1 MIANRNFTAALA
13 FCITIYFVSDYFF
26 NGTVFYLIGGSMGT
40 VSKLIGLKN
49 GFYLVWTTLLVGSIV
64 LFYKSQN
71 KVIKYTAVVII
82 WVLLYLIDSILY
94 EIMPDVTS
102 KIIRYSHMGLA
113 IFLKSV
119 LLVWIYYRRH
129 K

>member
-1 MIANRNFTAALA
+1 MITNRGFIVALA
-13 FCITIYFVSDYFF
+13 FCVVLYFVSDYFF
-26 NGTVFYLIGGSMGT
+26 NGAVFYLIGGSLGA
-40 VSKLIGLKN
+40 VLKLIDLKN
-49 GFYLVWTTLLVGSIV
+49 GFYLTWTTLLVGSIV

-71 KVIKYTAVVII
+71 KAIKYTAVVII
-82 WVLLYLIDSILY
+82 WALLYLIDSILY
-94 EIMPDVTS
+94 EVMPDITS

-119 LLVWIYYRRH
+119 ILILIYYRQR